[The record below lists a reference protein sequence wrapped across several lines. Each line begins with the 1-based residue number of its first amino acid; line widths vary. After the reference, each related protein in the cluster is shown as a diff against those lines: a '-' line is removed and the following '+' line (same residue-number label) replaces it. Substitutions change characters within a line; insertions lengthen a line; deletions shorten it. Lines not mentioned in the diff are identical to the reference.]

1 MCGGSRGTNSLNTMR
16 NTEPAIGEIESDE
29 FQITKRYVC
38 FFVSGFGTKMGADV
52 EPYDS
57 GLDVDIPSG
66 GGGAKYPNKDGTHR
80 QCLDLQSHIGQ
91 NAKIL
96 LGDASDGG
104 GYAWGQWDY
113 FTCED
118 TDLSCTVG
126 GYGNSCGLI

>member
-1 MCGGSRGTNSLNTMR
+1 MR
-16 NTEPAIGEIESDE
+16 NTEQAIGEIESDE
-29 FQITKRYVC
+29 FQITKRYAC

-52 EPYDS
+52 EPYDG
-57 GLDVDIPSG
+57 GLDVYVPLIPSG
-66 GGGAKYPNKDGTHR
+66 GRGPKYPNKDGTHR

-96 LGDASDGG
+96 LGDASYGS

-126 GYGNSCGLI
+126 GYYNSCGLI